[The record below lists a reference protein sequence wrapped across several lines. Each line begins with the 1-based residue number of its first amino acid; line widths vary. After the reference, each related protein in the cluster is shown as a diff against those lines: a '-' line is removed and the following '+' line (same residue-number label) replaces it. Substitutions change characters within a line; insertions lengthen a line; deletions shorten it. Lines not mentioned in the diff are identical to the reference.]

1 VARILTSFLLLL
13 LLLNA
18 SALAGPTVR
27 VRTEQQPDTKTS
39 LEVTATAP
47 ESPAELDAAVQWAR
61 KELSDAAT
69 ENAGLKPEII
79 VAAGEHENA
88 ALAES
93 AAARVAKAGG
103 ELSRQVL
110 PKESVELAKSRFKS
124 WFQRHYRLTFTLVR
138 GIANS
143 TVVTWGLVISSS
155 IPLEAAL
162 PVGIVCGGMSGG
174 FQYYND
180 GYYRWIMSSAK
191 SVSRYARMFAVQVGY
206 MTVAKVV
213 SLVSGASLDTHLSSD
228 VSTVLSTAFL
238 TTVAQGPWNFAVSES
253 SRIAMERDPARA
265 ERYRFTR
272 DLKTLAVSMI
282 STAIGAAQL
291 VGVHVADAA
300 MIGFGAIGTVA
311 YIRTV
316 LKARQWRLEQAAL
329 AACENE
335 LVR

>member
-1 VARILTSFLLLL
+1 VARILTPFLFIILFC
-13 LLLNA
+13 A
-18 SALAGPTVR
+18 SAFAGPTVR
-27 VRTEQQPDTKTS
+27 VRTEQQPDTKIS
-39 LEVTATAP
+39 LEVTATSP

-61 KELSDAAT
+61 NELSEAAT
-69 ENAGLKPEII
+69 ESSGLKPEII

-103 ELSRQVL
+103 QISRQTL
-110 PKESVELAKSRFKS
+110 PKESVELAQSRFKS

-138 GIANS
+138 GVANS
-143 TVVTWGLVISSS
+143 TVVSWGLVISSS
-155 IPLEAAL
+155 IPIKAAI
-162 PVGIVCGGMSGG
+162 PVGIVCGAMSGG
-174 FQYYND
+174 FQYFND
-180 GYYRWIMSSAK
+180 GYYKWIMSSAK
-191 SVSRYARMFAVQVGY
+191 SISRYGRMFAVQVGY
-206 MTVAKVV
+206 MTVAKLV
-213 SLVSGASLDTHLSSD
+213 SLISGASLDTRLSTD
-228 VSTVLSTAFL
+228 MSTVLSTAFL
-238 TTVAQGPWNFAVSES
+238 TTVAQGPWNFAVSEA
-253 SRIAMERDPARA
+253 SRISMERDPARA

-272 DLKTLAVSMI
+272 DLKTLAVSMV

-291 VGVHVADAA
+291 CGVHVADAA
-300 MIGFGAIGTVA
+300 MIGFGAVGTIA